1 MKHPLYRRVA
11 ERVAEAVRVGTYRR
25 GDRLPS
31 VRILARDWQV
41 GINTAI
47 EAYRSLTAEGI
58 IESRPHSGF
67 YVIAERPVP
76 PTSIQVPPALAEP
89 TAVTTGELALRILTD
104 SRRPG
109 ILALGAALPDPDK
122 LPLAAL
128 RRALREVMRSA
139 PQAAFA
145 YAMVPGTPE
154 FCTAVAR
161 HWLAAGCRLRPD
173 EVVATDGGL
182 EAMVLALRAT
192 CPAGAVVAVESP
204 TYYGVLQAL
213 EGLGLRALEI
223 PSTAEHGMDLGA
235 LRFALAEH
243 PVAAVLA
250 ISNFCNPSGSR
261 MPDGA
266 KIAVAGL
273 CRERQIP
280 LIEDDIYGDL
290 AHDGTRPSVAKSAA
304 PEDVILCSSFSKTVA
319 PGLRV
324 GFAAGGRW
332 TEEIKR
338 LKACSSISAPTLG
351 QLAVARLLVS
361 GALDRH
367 LRRVRPL
374 YGRSCQAM
382 AQAVLAAFPVGTR
395 VSRPAGGYL
404 LWVELPPTVDAVRL
418 YDIALRA
425 GISIAPGPLFSAR
438 GRYAHCFRLTAASWE
453 DRRREAIATLGR
465 LAVKLDR

>member
-1 MKHPLYRRVA
+1 MEQPLYRRVA

-47 EAYRSLTAEGI
+47 EAYRVLTADGI

-67 YVIAERPVP
+67 YVVEDHPA
-76 PTSIQVPPALAEP
+76 PPATGQLPAGLAEP
-89 TAVTTGELALRILTD
+89 TAVTTGQLALRILTD
-104 SRRPG
+104 GRRPG

-128 RRALREVMRSA
+128 RRAVREVLHSE

-145 YAMVPGTPE
+145 YAMVPGAPE
-154 FCTAVAR
+154 FCAAVAR

-182 EAMVLALRAT
+182 EAMVLAMRAT
-192 CPAGAVVAVESP
+192 CPPGAVVAVESP

-223 PSTAEHGMDLGA
+223 PSTPEHGMDLGA
-235 LRFALAEH
+235 LRFAVAEH
-243 PVAAVLA
+243 PVAAVLV

-261 MPDGA
+261 MPDAA
-266 KIAVAGL
+266 KIALAGI
-273 CRERQIP
+273 CRERGIP

-304 PEDVILCSSFSKTVA
+304 PDDVILCSSFSKTVA
-319 PGLRV
+319 PGLRI

-332 TEEIKR
+332 TDEIKR

-374 YGRSCQAM
+374 YARSCQVM
-382 AQAVLAAFPVGTR
+382 AQAVVAAFPAGTR
-395 VSRPAGGYL
+395 VSRPTGGYV
-404 LWVELPPTVDAVRL
+404 LWVEMPPTINAVRL
-418 YDIALRA
+418 YDLALRA

-438 GRYAHCFRLTAASWE
+438 ERYGHCFRLTAARWD

-465 LAVKLDR
+465 LATKLSR